1 MLGISLIVKQ
11 TTDIVVNKMRKFYS
25 DKDLKKTL
33 KINFK
38 EIPEIYNDFSI
49 DTLIIDIGD
58 INEYL
63 HEKSGFDE
71 KQSKYISYL
80 TLDVNRLSIGS
91 LLHEIKHIYVDWCIY
106 KNGGNPIKETKEVK
120 ELYTMGFQDLLTK
133 DKDRIP
139 NLNTILRNFY
149 YSTKLEIPSFLEN
162 HFDDINFYYKPGIK
176 KMLEFKINDFDNEE
190 CRKEFDIIQSYD
202 IPRFNR
208 FKTYDKFLKY
218 CEKFFKIRG
227 EYIMK
232 KINKVEY
239 LNMVKS
245 NEWVVYLLREHIH
258 NKKIL
263 TLLEW
268 DFIIDSLNAKIT
280 KRGQWDFPGEC
291 TLIPTESCR
300 ITMKNVKYDLLGID
314 GNGEYILM
322 KPEKEYKFTHN
333 YVFEIPDT
341 GVYSELLKK
350 IVKKS

>member
-1 MLGISLIVKQ
+1 M
-11 TTDIVVNKMRKFYS
+11 VVNKMRTFYS

-38 EIPEIYNDFSI
+38 QIPHIYKDFSI
-49 DTLIIDIGD
+49 DTLVIDIGE

-63 HEKSGFDE
+63 HEKSGFDK
-71 KQSKYISYL
+71 KQSKYITYL
-80 TLDVNRLSIGS
+80 TLNTSRLSIGS
-91 LLHEIKHIYVDWCIY
+91 LLHELKHAYVDWCIY

-139 NLNTILRNFY
+139 NLDTILRNFY

-162 HFDDINFYYKPGIK
+162 HFDDINFYYKPRIK
-176 KMLEFKINDFDNEE
+176 KMVEFKINDFDNEL

-218 CEKFFKIRG
+218 CDKFFKIRG

-239 LNMVKS
+239 LNKVKD
-245 NEWVVYLLREHIH
+245 NEWVVHLLREHIH

-263 TLLEW
+263 SLLEW
-268 DFIIDSLNAKIT
+268 DFIIDALDGVIT
-280 KRGQWDFPGEC
+280 NRGQWDFPDKC
-291 TLIPTESCR
+291 TMIPTKTFG
-300 ITMKNVKYDLLGID
+300 ITMKDVKYNVLGID
-314 GNGEYILM
+314 TNGVCILM
-322 KPEKEYKFTHN
+322 EPEKIYHFSTS
-333 YVFEIPDT
+333 YVFEIPDS
-341 GVYSELLKK
+341 GKYSDLIKK
-350 IVKKS
+350 IVKKG

>member
-1 MLGISLIVKQ
+1 M
-11 TTDIVVNKMRKFYS
+11 VVNKMRTFYS
-25 DKDLKKTL
+25 DEDLKKTL

-38 EIPEIYNDFSI
+38 EIPHIYKDFSI
-49 DTLIIDIGD
+49 DTLVIDIGD
-58 INEYL
+58 VNEYL
-63 HEKSGFDE
+63 HEKSGFDK

-80 TLDVNRLSIGS
+80 TLNTSRLSIGS
-91 LLHEIKHIYVDWCIY
+91 LLHELKHAYVDWCIY

-149 YSTKLEIPSFLEN
+149 YSTKLEIPSLLEN
-162 HFDDINFYYKPGIK
+162 HFDDTSFYYKPGIK
-176 KMLEFKINDFDNEE
+176 KMLDFKINDFDNEE

-218 CEKFFKIRG
+218 CEKFFKNRG

-239 LNMVKS
+239 LNKVKD
-245 NEWVVYLLREHIH
+245 NEWVVHLLREHIH

-263 TLLEW
+263 SLLEW
-268 DFIIDSLNAKIT
+268 DFIIDALDGVIT
-280 KRGQWDFPGEC
+280 NRGQWDFPGKC
-291 TLIPTESCR
+291 TMIPTKTFG
-300 ITMKNVKYDLLGID
+300 ITMKDVKYNVLGID
-314 GNGEYILM
+314 TNGVCILM
-322 KPEKEYKFTHN
+322 EPEKIYHFSTS
-333 YVFEIPDT
+333 YVFEIPDS
-341 GVYSELLKK
+341 GKYSDLIKK
-350 IVKKS
+350 IVKKG